1 MSEKITGS
9 VVSLSETGGLVS
21 DITLEQLVD
30 APRDESVSIS
40 VGGHKTIGIYSED
53 HGQPDATLLAI
64 ATESSP
70 LRIELT
76 GISVSEMLGLN
87 VGETVTVEW

>member
-1 MSEKITGS
+1 LSEKIVGT
-9 VVSLSETGGLVS
+9 VVSLSETGGLVT
-21 DITLEQLVD
+21 DITTEQLMN
-30 APRDESVSIS
+30 APRDESVSIN
-40 VGGHKTIGIYSED
+40 VGGHKTIGIYPED
-53 HGQPDATLLAI
+53 HGQPDATLLAVVSD
-64 ATESSP
+64 ELP